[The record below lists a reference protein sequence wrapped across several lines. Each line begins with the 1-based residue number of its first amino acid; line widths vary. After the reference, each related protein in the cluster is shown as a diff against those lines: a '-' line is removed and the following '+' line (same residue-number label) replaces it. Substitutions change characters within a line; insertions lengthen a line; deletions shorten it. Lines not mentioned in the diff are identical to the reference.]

1 MVEVVTAMTTTIKV
15 TDVVTID
22 NDGGVIDDSDG
33 GDDNNY
39 DGRCDSGH
47 GRDNDN
53 RDNDDGLIDIF

>member
-1 MVEVVTAMTTTIKV
+1 MTTTIKV
-15 TDVVTID
+15 TEVVTID